1 MMIKYVTVVENIAR
15 RVARSIGK
23 NPRPVERQMLSKKVT
38 FLSLQKIVFRPSDK
52 KMKPNGI
59 FVKCCHLY
67 KMYKMKIVRNFVVFK
82 SDKLFTTKTVFAE
95 QQDNRVNGNSD

>member
-23 NPRPVERQMLSKKVT
+23 NPIPVERQFLSKKVKK
-38 FLSLQKIVFRPSDK
+38 LSLQKNYFRSSDK
-52 KMKPNGI
+52 NLKPTGI

-67 KMYKMKIVRNFVVFK
+67 EMKMVRNFVVFK
-82 SDKLFTTKTVFAE
+82 SDNFFTMCLPLQSNNTTW
-95 QQDNRVNGNSD
+95 VNGNSD